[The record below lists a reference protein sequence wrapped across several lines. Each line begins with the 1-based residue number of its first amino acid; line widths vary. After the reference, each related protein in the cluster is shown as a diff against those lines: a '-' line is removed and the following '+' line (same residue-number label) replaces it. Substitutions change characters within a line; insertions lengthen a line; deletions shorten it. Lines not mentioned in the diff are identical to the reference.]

1 MSRTLRT
8 LHHGRLRGEFE
19 MAIVPFG
26 IDFLDRRGKDIIGSA
41 RLGELAVGL
50 QSPRITFKVALV
62 VKLGRVQENGDD
74 RHIVLLNASFY
85 K

>member
-1 MSRTLRT
+1 
-8 LHHGRLRGEFE
+8 

-26 IDFLDRRGKDIIGSA
+26 IDLLDGRGKDIIGSA
-41 RLGELAVGL
+41 RLDESAVGL

-62 VKLGRVQENGDD
+62 VKLGRIQENGDD